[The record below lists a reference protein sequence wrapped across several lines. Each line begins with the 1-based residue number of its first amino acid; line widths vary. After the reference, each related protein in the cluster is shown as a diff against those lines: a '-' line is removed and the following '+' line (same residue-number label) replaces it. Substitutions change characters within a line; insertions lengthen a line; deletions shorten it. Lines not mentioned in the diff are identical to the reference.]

1 MSGATAEEFKTWES
15 VAKKCTIS
23 ELQFIIKGCREA
35 QLAMHGWN
43 PHKENYYSD
52 QRMTFSDELRRR
64 NK

>member
-23 ELQFIIKGCREA
+23 ELQFIIKDCREA

-43 PHKENYYSD
+43 
-52 QRMTFSDELRRR
+52 LIRRTITLTR
-64 NK
+64 E